1 MELKF
6 KYWKRVAISD
16 RFSTSVQ
23 RSKEHVGTG
32 EGAVQGREPGAGS
45 RGNSGPIITSRG
57 PQRPCD
63 SSNIQTGQP
72 LQGCFLDS
80 LQGPALSTHSTVPL
94 LPAKPVV
101 RASPSRAAPIAQRE
115 TQGPQTPEGPSE
127 HSCSPSPLTTQGA
140 RPTELLL
147 TSAHTCL

>member
-1 MELKF
+1 MVEMELKF

-32 EGAVQGREPGAGS
+32 EGAVQGQEPGAGR

-72 LQGCFLDS
+72 PAGLFPGFTAGTCTQHTFH
-80 LQGPALSTHSTVPL
+80 GPSPPGEASGEGKSFKGSTHCSE
-94 LPAKPVV
+94 
-101 RASPSRAAPIAQRE
+101 RDSRSSN
-115 TQGPQTPEGPSE
+115 T
-127 HSCSPSPLTTQGA
+127 
-140 RPTELLL
+140 
-147 TSAHTCL
+147 